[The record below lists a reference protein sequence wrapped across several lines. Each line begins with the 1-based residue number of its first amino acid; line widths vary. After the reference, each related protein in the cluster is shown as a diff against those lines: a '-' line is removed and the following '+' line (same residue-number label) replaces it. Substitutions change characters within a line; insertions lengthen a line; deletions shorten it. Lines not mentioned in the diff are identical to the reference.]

1 MTALILETNT
11 SPIADFI
18 RRRIEELGG
27 EPSHA
32 EIAKG
37 LGYPAEHI
45 VRMFISGEVRIPL
58 QKVPALAKALR
69 ADPSHLMTL
78 GLAQY
83 LPASIRCVVTVIE
96 GNEDEVT
103 G

>member
-1 MTALILETNT
+1 MAALRLETNT
-11 SPIADFI
+11 TRIADFI

-32 EIAKG
+32 EIAEH
-37 LGYPAEHI
+37 LGYPSEHV
-45 VRMFISGEVRIPL
+45 VRMFIGGEVRIPL
-58 QKVPALAKALR
+58 QKIPALAKVLR
-69 ADPSHLMTL
+69 SDPSHLMTL

-96 GNEDEVT
+96 GNEDEVA

>member
-1 MTALILETNT
+1 MTALLLETNT
-11 SPIADFI
+11 PPIADFI

-32 EIAKG
+32 EIAKH
-37 LGYPAEHI
+37 LGYPSEHI
-45 VRMFISGEVRIPL
+45 VGMFLSAEVKVPL
-58 QKVPALAKALR
+58 QKIPTLAKVLR
-69 ADPSHLMTL
+69 SDPSHLMTL

-96 GNEDEVT
+96 GNEGEVA